1 MSRKVW
7 KIVEAKAREVEIA
20 KTKREGI
27 KKRKIKE
34 RTKERRTKEV
44 RKSRQETKKLVP
56 ECFHK

>member
-7 KIVEAKAREVEIA
+7 KIVEAKAREVGIA
-20 KTKREGI
+20 KTKREGT

-34 RTKERRTKEV
+34 RTKEV